1 MDIANELFHLLI
13 YRDNLKV
20 SKMLF
25 EDILSI
31 SYMSTNT
38 KTMTSEVF
46 EREYSIILM
55 ERHCSL
61 LTCFCYSISG
71 FVFFPLTK
79 LIIY

>member
-1 MDIANELFHLLI
+1 MFFVTKSDERGSVKIANELFHSLI

-38 KTMTSEVF
+38 KTKMSKDF
-46 EREYSIILM
+46 ERGYSIILM
-55 ERHCSL
+55 ERHCSF
-61 LTCFCYSISG
+61 LTCFCY
-71 FVFFPLTK
+71 
-79 LIIY
+79 